1 MPRLREQIAGD
12 APGSVG
18 VDDVLVTA
26 GAAPALFIVATA
38 LLEAGDHLLIEEP
51 NYATNLE
58 TPRTLG
64 ADVEPIPL
72 RFEDGWQLDL
82 DLLESRLRPET
93 KLISVTYPHNPTGA
107 MIDRATLE
115 RLIAIV
121 EAHPQR
127 PPAGRRDLPRAGL
140 RRSAAR
146 SPPASRSGRSASRRC
161 RRPTACPACGS
172 AG

>member
-1 MPRLREQIAGD
+1 MKYRRTPIEVESPEELGYDVITNNLAESSFRDRRLSDYGIDTDVGDLLLQYGDHRGVPRLREQIAGD

-64 ADVEPIPL
+64 ADVESLPL
-72 RFEDGWQLDL
+72 RF
-82 DLLESRLRPET
+82 S
-93 KLISVTYPHNPTGA
+93 K
-107 MIDRATLE
+107 
-115 RLIAIV
+115 
-121 EAHPQR
+121 
-127 PPAGRRDLPRAGL
+127 
-140 RRSAAR
+140 
-146 SPPASRSGRSASRRC
+146 
-161 RRPTACPACGS
+161 
-172 AG
+172 